1 MVSIFQFLLCI
12 CLFYSV
18 HPPRPRHCPRRG
30 DIAGWRRP
38 NCPLAVQ
45 VEARAVRAAPR
56 HVPVEARA
64 VRAAPRHVPVEARAV
79 RAAPRHVP
87 VGHWDVAVETSFF
100 P

>member
-1 MVSIFQFLLCI
+1 MVPIFHFLIRI

-45 VEARAVRAAPR
+45 AAPC

-64 VRAAPRHVPVEARAV
+64 VRAAASHVPVEARAV

-87 VGHWDVAVETSFF
+87 VGHWVDENSVCFS
-100 P
+100 